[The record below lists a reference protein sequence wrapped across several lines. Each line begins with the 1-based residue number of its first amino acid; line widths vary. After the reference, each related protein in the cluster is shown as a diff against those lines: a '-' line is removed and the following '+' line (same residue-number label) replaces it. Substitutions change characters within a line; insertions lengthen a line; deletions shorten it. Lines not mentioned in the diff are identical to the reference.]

1 SLHSA
6 SSRSD
11 PLRAALDPSRS
22 PYPAPARSFPSL
34 PLSGRRSR
42 RGVAELPNRRL
53 RGCPLAAC
61 ARVEGTP
68 LCGACSVELA
78 SRRLGRA
85 RGSSACLGSSLL
97 SPPPP
102 PPPRALRSA
111 IPDPTPFG
119 SARAPQARL
128 GRRDGRM
135 SGGRRKEEPPQPQL
149 ANGALKVSVW
159 SKVLRSD
166 AAWDDKDEFLD
177 VIYWF
182 RQIIAVVLGVIWG
195 ILPLRGFLGI
205 AGFCLI
211 NAGVLYLYFS
221 NYLQI
226 DEEEYGGTWEL
237 TKEGFMTSFALF
249 MVIWIIFYTAI
260 HYD

>member
-1 SLHSA
+1 AAGGGKRSRL
-6 SSRSD
+6 SRSW
-11 PLRAALDPSRS
+11 PTGPSKS
-22 PYPAPARSFPSL
+22 
-34 PLSGRRSR
+34 LSG
-42 RGVAELPNRRL
+42 
-53 RGCPLAAC
+53 
-61 ARVEGTP
+61 ARC
-68 LCGACSVELA
+68 CGATRPGRTRTGFCN
-78 SRRLGRA
+78 LG
-85 RGSSACLGSSLL
+85 
-97 SPPPP
+97 
-102 PPPRALRSA
+102 
-111 IPDPTPFG
+111 
-119 SARAPQARL
+119 Q
-128 GRRDGRM
+128 
-135 SGGRRKEEPPQPQL
+135 
-149 ANGALKVSVW
+149 
-159 SKVLRSD
+159 
-166 AAWDDKDEFLD
+166 DEFLD

-195 ILPLRGFLGI
+195 VLPLRGFLGI

>member
-1 SLHSA
+1 MSDSDLGEDEGLLSLAGKRKRRGNLPKESVKI
-6 SSRSD
+6 
-11 PLRAALDPSRS
+11 LRDWLYLHRYNAYPSEQEKLS
-22 PYPAPARSFPSL
+22 
-34 PLSGRRSR
+34 LSGQTN
-42 RGVAELPNRRL
+42 L
-53 RGCPLAAC
+53 
-61 ARVEGTP
+61 
-68 LCGACSVELA
+68 SVL
-78 SRRLGRA
+78 
-85 RGSSACLGSSLL
+85 
-97 SPPPP
+97 
-102 PPPRALRSA
+102 
-111 IPDPTPFG
+111 
-119 SARAPQARL
+119 Q
-128 GRRDGRM
+128 
-135 SGGRRKEEPPQPQL
+135 
-149 ANGALKVSVW
+149 
-159 SKVLRSD
+159 
-166 AAWDDKDEFLD
+166 DEFLD

-195 ILPLRGFLGI
+195 VLPLRGFLGI

>member
-1 SLHSA
+1 
-6 SSRSD
+6 
-11 PLRAALDPSRS
+11 
-22 PYPAPARSFPSL
+22 
-34 PLSGRRSR
+34 
-42 RGVAELPNRRL
+42 
-53 RGCPLAAC
+53 
-61 ARVEGTP
+61 
-68 LCGACSVELA
+68 
-78 SRRLGRA
+78 
-85 RGSSACLGSSLL
+85 
-97 SPPPP
+97 
-102 PPPRALRSA
+102 
-111 IPDPTPFG
+111 
-119 SARAPQARL
+119 
-128 GRRDGRM
+128 M
-135 SGGRRKEEPPQPQL
+135 SGGRRKEEPSQPQL

-166 AAWDDKDEFLD
+166 AAWEDKDEFLD

-195 ILPLRGFLGI
+195 VLPLRGFLGI

-249 MVIWIIFYTAI
+249 MVCVADSFTTGTVHFMRCHLQEGTPLIEL
-260 HYD
+260 HYVNRVLFF

>member
-1 SLHSA
+1 
-6 SSRSD
+6 
-11 PLRAALDPSRS
+11 
-22 PYPAPARSFPSL
+22 
-34 PLSGRRSR
+34 
-42 RGVAELPNRRL
+42 
-53 RGCPLAAC
+53 
-61 ARVEGTP
+61 
-68 LCGACSVELA
+68 
-78 SRRLGRA
+78 
-85 RGSSACLGSSLL
+85 
-97 SPPPP
+97 
-102 PPPRALRSA
+102 
-111 IPDPTPFG
+111 
-119 SARAPQARL
+119 
-128 GRRDGRM
+128 M

-149 ANGALKVSVW
+149 ANGALKISVW
-159 SKVLRSD
+159 S
-166 AAWDDKDEFLD
+166 KDEFLD

-195 ILPLRGFLGI
+195 VLPLRGFLGI